1 MIKHVTHLVSAHQ
14 HWTQPL
20 KLSLLTHCRSYL
32 LCSLNLRLQTLAY
45 FTFYHLNSDPQSW
58 GGGRCHLGCLGACP
72 LPEPCSSWEASREL
86 EIGLTVSPSPPRW
99 HLQGQWVCG
108 GSQPLPLAKGWVVST
123 GSLPAPGNPESC
135 ISWLSHLSQ
144 PLASLLLLQKTGRIF
159 DFWLLLHLILQVS
172 LKPPNPKDLKFR
184 EDKDNLKI
192 L

>member
-1 MIKHVTHLVSAHQ
+1 MSHTWFPLTNTGRSPSNYLSSLTAEVICFAVWISDRKLWLVS
-14 HWTQPL
+14 
-20 KLSLLTHCRSYL
+20 RSTTL
-32 LCSLNLRLQTLAY
+32 IQTLSPGVEGDAM
-45 FTFYHLNSDPQSW
+45 LV
-58 GGGRCHLGCLGACP
+58 GCLGACP

-86 EIGLTVSPSPPRW
+86 EIGLTVSLSPPCW
-99 HLQGQWVCG
+99 HPQGQWVCG
-108 GSQPLPLAKGWVVST
+108 GSQPSPLAKGWAVST
-123 GSLPAPGNPESC
+123 GSLPAPGNPESH